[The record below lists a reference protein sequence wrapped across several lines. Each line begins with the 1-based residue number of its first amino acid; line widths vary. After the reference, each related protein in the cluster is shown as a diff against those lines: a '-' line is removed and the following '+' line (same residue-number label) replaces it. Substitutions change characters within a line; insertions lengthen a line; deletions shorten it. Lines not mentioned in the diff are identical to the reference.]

1 MSPKD
6 IKEKMKFIKDNMIFD
21 IFTNLKYR
29 KNLGNI
35 LLTVNYVA
43 VVFRKI
49 NRGVTRIHFRALVL
63 TGKLEYELGKEQIHS
78 VNSTSI

>member
-43 VVFRKI
+43 VVFRK
-49 NRGVTRIHFRALVL
+49 NQQRSDTHTF
-63 TGKLEYELGKEQIHS
+63 Q
-78 VNSTSI
+78 STSSYREVRI